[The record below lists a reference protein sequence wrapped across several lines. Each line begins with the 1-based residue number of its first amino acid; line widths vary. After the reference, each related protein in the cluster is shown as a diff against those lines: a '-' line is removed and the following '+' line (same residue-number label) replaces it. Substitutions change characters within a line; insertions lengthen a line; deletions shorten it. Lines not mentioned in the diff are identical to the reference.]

1 MPSKTDPAHYEDDPN
16 EIRMCLTC
24 SKSYCD
30 NCLDPYKGET
40 RGNKFTVIDAYV
52 LARMYNKGMS
62 MSSIAQAQ
70 RMNTSALVRRLVS
83 YHIPTGDADRV
94 PLDRSVFEKLS
105 AGYRRYLTWEG
116 EPLYEG

>member
-1 MPSKTDPAHYEDDPN
+1 MPSKIDSAHHEDDPN

-52 LARMYNKGMS
+52 LSRMYNKGMP

-94 PLDRSVFEKLS
+94 LIDRSVFEKLS